1 MTSYLTDEQTHSSAR
16 CTVEDKR
23 LTIFVLPGKV
33 ELVKHFNSYFVV
45 WVNIHLFHPE
55 LDGLNTVVC
64 LLCSVAAVF
73 LTVTGAKP
81 AQ

>member
-23 LTIFVLPGKV
+23 LTIFVLPGIV
-33 ELVKHFNSYFVV
+33 DLVKHFHSYFVV
-45 WVNIHLFHPE
+45 WVIHLFHPE